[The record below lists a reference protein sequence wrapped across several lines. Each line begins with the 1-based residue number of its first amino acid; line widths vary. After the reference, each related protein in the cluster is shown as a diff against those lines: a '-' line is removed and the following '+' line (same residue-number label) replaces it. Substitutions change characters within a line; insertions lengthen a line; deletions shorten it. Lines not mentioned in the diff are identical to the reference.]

1 VYRRQEAAE
10 TSERVRRIALGLT
23 AALVTARAFWPSEP
37 DLKEGAGSGLYW
49 IFVVFIA
56 FGLALTSALV
66 GGRFRFRWSCT
77 DAMVTGLMFLVAMSA
92 SHAAD
97 RRPAINLAW
106 EWVALGLIYLMMRNL
121 PRTRD
126 ESSALAGIMVATAFA
141 VSVYGL
147 YQLRVELPLI
157 RAEYLR
163 NPQAILQRLSIAP
176 GGRGEE
182 LFRNRLMGS
191 TEIWSTFALANS
203 LAGYLVGPLV
213 VALAVAFQSL
223 VRRDESESR
232 WVALAMATP
241 VILVLLVCVI
251 LTKSRSSWVGLL
263 VATVVLAWH
272 ARRQASV
279 WVQAATGFAGLAVLV
294 ALVAAGLKARLLDR
308 EVLTQSSLSLRY
320 RWEYWQ
326 GAWGVISDGATSVMQ
341 ALSSPFLWWGVGPG
355 NFGGPY
361 LRFKLPGSSEEIL
374 DPHNLFLEVWATAG
388 VWALLALVAALAWGL
403 WNLLGPGTQKKERAD
418 TTQTSRA
425 SRRDS
430 RQMTIGKPK
439 PCEGDEGLAAPPR
452 RVSWL
457 VACAG
462 LGGWALVVMLGRLN
476 PFEGDLFFR
485 WMILGASWLAA
496 VFLGAPLWRRLPIPE
511 LALGGAVLAVLINL
525 LAAGGIGIPTVA
537 LGLWSMLAIGL
548 NLREDRSCGR
558 LRVHES
564 RVPPFVLA
572 VAWAAVL
579 GTFVG
584 VVSPFWRSE
593 YFIAQAEEAIRHLP
607 PDFDRADEAYRNAIA
622 ADRFSAR
629 PWRESAHLHLMVWQQ
644 NGGKLD
650 DQDKRWSW
658 KTIPILYEGA
668 AQPPRNPI
676 AWGVHSERA
685 LVIRQML
692 GMIGSVLKPHEAIRL
707 RGEMVKSTRT
717 ATRLNPTSTELHAR
731 LADASAEMS
740 MYQDA
745 VDEATEALRLDRLLT
760 PHPDK
765 KLPEKVRRRLLDLIP
780 TWSENAAKMPIQAS
794 P

>member
-1 VYRRQEAAE
+1 M
-10 TSERVRRIALGLT
+10 RRIALGLT

-37 DLKEGAGSGLYW
+37 DLREGAGAGLYW
-49 IFVVFIA
+49 LFLVYIA

-66 GGRFRFRWSCT
+66 GGRLRFRWSWT
-77 DAMVTGLMFLVAMSA
+77 DALVVGLMGLVAMSA
-92 SHAAD
+92 FHSLD

-106 EWVALGLIYLMMRNL
+106 EWAALGLIYLMLRNL

-141 VSVYGL
+141 VSVYGM
-147 YQLRVELPLI
+147 YQLTVELPLI
-157 RAEYLR
+157 RAEYVR
-163 NPQAILQRLSIAP
+163 NPQAILQRLNIAP

-182 LFRNRLMGS
+182 LFKNRLMGS

-213 VALAVAFQSL
+213 LALAVAFQSL
-223 VRRDESESR
+223 SRRGVSESR
-232 WVALAMATP
+232 WVALIMAVP
-241 VILVLLVCVI
+241 VVIVVLVCLI
-251 LTKSRSSWVGLL
+251 LTKSRSAWLGLL
-263 VATVVLAWH
+263 VATIVLAWH
-272 ARRQASV
+272 ARRQVSARVLAAS
-279 WVQAATGFAGLAVLV
+279 GIAGLAVLA
-294 ALVAAGLKARLLDR
+294 ALVAVGLKVRLLDR
-308 EVLTQSSLSLRY
+308 EVLTQSTMSARY

-341 ALSSPFLWWGVGPG
+341 ALSSPYFWWGVGPG

-361 LRFKLPGSSEEIL
+361 LKYKLPQSSEEIL

-388 VWALLALVAALAWGL
+388 VWAFLALAAALAWGL
-403 WNLLGPGTQKKERAD
+403 WNLLGRGTSFEERAD
-418 TTQTSRA
+418 AGRSSRA
-425 SRRDS
+425 ARRDL
-430 RQMTIGKPK
+430 RQATITGLANPI
-439 PCEGDEGLAAPPR
+439 DSDQGLAAPPR
-452 RVSWL
+452 RVRWL
-457 VACAG
+457 AACAG
-462 LGGWALVVMLGRLN
+462 FGGWALVVMLGRLN

-485 WMILGASWLAA
+485 WMILGASWAAA

-511 LALGGAVLAVLINL
+511 MAVGAAVLAIVINL

-548 NLREDRSCGR
+548 NLRDDRPCGR
-558 LRVHES
+558 LREYES

-572 VAWAAVL
+572 VGWAALL

-593 YFIAQAEEAIRHLP
+593 YFIAQADEAIRHLP

-692 GMIGSVLKPHEAIRL
+692 GMIGSDLKPHEAIRL

-717 ATRLNPTSTELHAR
+717 ATRLNPTNTELHAR
-731 LADASAEMS
+731 LADASAEIN

-745 VDEATEALRLDRLLT
+745 VDAANEALRLDRLT
-760 PHPDK
+760 PHLDK
-765 KLPEKVRRRLLDLIP
+765 KLPEKVRKHLER
-780 TWSENAAKMPIQAS
+780 
-794 P
+794 

>member
-1 VYRRQEAAE
+1 VAE

-49 IFVVFIA
+49 VFVVFVV
-56 FGLALTSALV
+56 FGLALTAALV
-66 GGRFRFRWSCT
+66 GGRFRFRWSWT
-77 DAMVTGLMFLVAMSA
+77 DAMVAGLMFLVAISA

-106 EWVALGLIYLMMRNL
+106 EWVAIGLIYLMLRNL

-163 NPQAILQRLSIAP
+163 NPQAILQKLNIAP

-182 LFRNRLMGS
+182 LFRNRLVGS
-191 TEIWSTFALANS
+191 TEVFSTFGLANS
-203 LAGYLVGPLV
+203 LAGFLVGPLV
-213 VALAVAFQSL
+213 LALAVAFQSL
-223 VRRDESESR
+223 VRRDETEPR
-232 WVALAMATP
+232 WVALAMAAP
-241 VILVLLVCVI
+241 VVLVLLVCLI
-251 LTKSRSSWVGLL
+251 LTKSISSWLGLL
-263 VATVVLAWH
+263 VATIVLTWH
-272 ARRQASV
+272 LGRRVSV
-279 WVQAATGFAGLAVLV
+279 RALGATGVGGLAVV
-294 ALVAAGLKARLLDR
+294 GALVAAGLSARLLDR
-308 EVLTQSSLSLRY
+308 GIFMQAKLSIRY
-320 RWEYWQ
+320 RLEYWQ

-341 ALSSPFLWWGVGPG
+341 ALSSPFFWWGVGPG

-361 LRFKLPGSSEEIL
+361 LKFKLPESSEEIL

-388 VWALLALVAALAWGL
+388 VWALLALVAALACGL
-403 WNLLGPGTQKKERAD
+403 WNLLGRSTQKTGAD
-418 TTQTSRA
+418 ALRPGRE

-430 RQMTIGKPK
+430 RQTPTTGIPK
-439 PCEGDEGLAAPPR
+439 PADGDQGLAAPPR

-462 LGGWALVVMLGRLN
+462 FGGWALVVMLGRLN

-496 VFLGAPLWRRLPIPE
+496 VFLGATLWRRLPFPE
-511 LALGGAVLAVLINL
+511 VALGSAVLAVLINL

-537 LGLWSMLAIGL
+537 LGLWSMMAIGL
-548 NLREDRSCGR
+548 NLREDRPCGR
-558 LRVHES
+558 HRVYES

-572 VAWAAVL
+572 VGWAAVL

-593 YFIAQAEEAIRHLP
+593 YFIAQAAEAIRHHP

-629 PWRESAHLHLMVWQQ
+629 PWRESAHLHLMVWQR

-676 AWGVHSERA
+676 AWGMHSERA

-692 GMIGSVLKPHEAIRL
+692 GMIGSELKPHEAIRL

-717 ATRLNPTSTELHAR
+717 AARLNPTSTELHAR
-731 LADASAEMS
+731 LADASAEIS

-745 VDEATEALRLDRLLT
+745 VDEATEAIRLDRLT
-760 PHPDK
+760 PHLDK
-765 KLPEKVRRRLLDLIP
+765 KLPENVRKRLEDLIP
-780 TWSENAAKMPIQAS
+780 IWSENAAKMPLQAA